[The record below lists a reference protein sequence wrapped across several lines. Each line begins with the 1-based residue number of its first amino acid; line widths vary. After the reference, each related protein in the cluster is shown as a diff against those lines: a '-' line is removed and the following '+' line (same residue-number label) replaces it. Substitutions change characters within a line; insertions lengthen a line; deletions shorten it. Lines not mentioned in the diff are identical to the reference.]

1 MREMTAKT
9 KSDEWAFW
17 IVVLGAF
24 AAIGLW
30 APLPPPAPGQGGV
43 TERAEYFRV
52 SRRPKEGLL
61 PVWLLEDAI
70 AAKLARR

>member
-1 MREMTAKT
+1 MREMTVRA

-17 IVVLGAF
+17 IVVLAIFAGLGA
-24 AAIGLW
+24 
-30 APLPPPAPGQGGV
+30 LPDLTPVAGQGGV

-61 PVWLLEDAI
+61 PVGLLEDAS
-70 AAKLARR
+70 AARLAKR